1 MRDQTMKI
9 PQAEENIR
17 DQQCPESLG
26 TTRNLWSGHW
36 PANLSV
42 QLRPPTP
49 LHSLHFGGLDCTVR
63 HHHVKSMAIERDILR
78 LTLTNFISE
87 HFNDEFE

>member
-9 PQAEENIR
+9 PQAEENLR

-26 TTRNLWSGHW
+26 KTRNVSPGLQT
-36 PANLSV
+36 SV
-42 QLRPPTP
+42 ST
-49 LHSLHFGGLDCTVR
+49 SDCTVL
-63 HHHVKSMAIERDILR
+63 HHQVKLVAIERDILR

>member
-26 TTRNLWSGHW
+26 KTRNVQRVAWTSLTT
-36 PANLSV
+36 LSLCKP

-49 LHSLHFGGLDCTVR
+49 LSSI
-63 HHHVKSMAIERDILR
+63 KSVAIKRDILR

>member
-26 TTRNLWSGHW
+26 KTRNVNVW
-36 PANLSV
+36 P
-42 QLRPPTP
+42 
-49 LHSLHFGGLDCTVR
+49 GLV
-63 HHHVKSMAIERDILR
+63 
-78 LTLTNFISE
+78 
-87 HFNDEFE
+87 